1 MADRERGTVKWFNDA
16 KGSGFI
22 ERENG
27 DDVFVHHSAIQAE
40 GSARCPTDSKWSS
53 KLSKVP
59 KAPRLKASPRYNR
72 PHSILQK
79 RVM

>member
-16 KGSGFI
+16 KGFGFI

-27 DDVFVHHSAIQAE
+27 TALSKPRV
-40 GSARCPTDSKWSS
+40 SARCPKDSKSSS